1 MIKLKMSKIFVLGM
15 ARSGY
20 EVSKYLS
27 KYDNE
32 IIVTDAKEQDEDKVK
47 ELERLGVKVVITDK
61 PEELLDNTYDVVIK
75 NPGIKYTNPLIV
87 KADNLNIPVI
97 NEVEAAS
104 YFFPEGLQVIG
115 VTGSNGK
122 TTTTN
127 LINEMLKKDGKKVIM
142 AGNMGIP
149 VCSVLNDLT
158 SDTILLLEISIQQLC
173 NMNHFKT
180 NVSIL
185 TNLTP
190 THIDFLDT
198 YENYMNTKKRIFNNH
213 TDKDIAILNLNN
225 EDEINL
231 TRDIKSH
238 KIYFSST
245 SNTDICITDDYITYF
260 GEKIIKLED
269 IKLQGTHNYENI
281 CCAIGAVK
289 HYGVKNAAIIKVLED
304 FGGVEHRLEYVRTLN
319 NVMYYNDSKATNTVS
334 TTIALKAFNKPTI
347 LIMGGL
353 DRGHSF
359 EPLNDYMKNVKLVVC
374 YGQTKERIEKWAD
387 GLKIP
392 VKVFD
397 NLHDAT
403 IAAAKKA
410 TAGDVVL
417 LSPACA
423 SWDQY
428 KCFEDRGTEYKK
440 IVNGL

>member
-87 KADNLNIPVI
+87 KADTLNIPVI

-245 SNTDICITDDYITYF
+245 SNTDICVTDDYITYF

-289 HYGVKNAAIIKVLED
+289 HYGVKNATIIKVLED

-374 YGQTKERIEKWAD
+374 YGQTKERIEKWVE

>member
-87 KADNLNIPVI
+87 KADTLNIPVI

-374 YGQTKERIEKWAD
+374 YGQTKERIEKWAE
-387 GLKIP
+387 GLKIS

-403 IAAAKKA
+403 IAAARKA

>member
-27 KYDNE
+27 KYNNE
-32 IIVTDAKEQDEDKVK
+32 IIVTDAKEQDDDKVK

-87 KADNLNIPVI
+87 KADTLNIPVI

-245 SNTDICITDDYITYF
+245 YNTDICITDDYITYF

-281 CCAIGAVK
+281 CCAIGVVK

-374 YGQTKERIEKWAD
+374 YGQTKERIEKWAE

>member
-1 MIKLKMSKIFVLGM
+1 MIKLKMSKIFVLGI

-27 KYDNE
+27 KYNNE

-87 KADNLNIPVI
+87 KADTLNIPVI

-374 YGQTKERIEKWAD
+374 YGQTKERIEKWVE

-410 TAGDVVL
+410 AAGDVVL

>member
-1 MIKLKMSKIFVLGM
+1 MIKLKNSKIFVLGM

-87 KADNLNIPVI
+87 KADTLNIPVI

-374 YGQTKERIEKWAD
+374 YGQTKERIEKWAE
-387 GLKIP
+387 GLKIS

-403 IAAAKKA
+403 IAAARKA

>member
-27 KYDNE
+27 KYNNE
-32 IIVTDAKEQDEDKVK
+32 IIVTDAKEQDSDKVK
-47 ELERLGVKVVITDK
+47 ELESLGVKVVITDK
-61 PEELLDNTYDVVIK
+61 PEELLDSTYDVVIK

-87 KADNLNIPVI
+87 KADTLNIPVI

-198 YENYMNTKKRIFNNH
+198 YENYINTKKRIFNNH

-225 EDEINL
+225 EDEIKL
-231 TRDIKSH
+231 TKDIKSH
-238 KIYFSST
+238 KVYFSST
-245 SNTDICITDDYITYF
+245 KPTDICITDDYITYF

-374 YGQTKERIEKWAD
+374 YGATKLRIEKWAES
-387 GLKIP
+387 LNIL

-403 IAAAKKA
+403 IEAAKEA

>member
-87 KADNLNIPVI
+87 KADTLNIPVI

-374 YGQTKERIEKWAD
+374 YGQTKERIEKWAE
-387 GLKIP
+387 GLKIS

>member
-1 MIKLKMSKIFVLGM
+1 MIKLKNSKIFVLGM

-32 IIVTDAKEQDEDKVK
+32 IIVTDAKEQESSKVQ
-47 ELERLGVKVVITDK
+47 ELESLGIKVVITDK
-61 PEELLDNTYDVVIK
+61 PEELLNNTYNVVIK

-87 KADNLNIPVI
+87 KANSLSIPVI

-104 YFFPEGLQVIG
+104 YFFPENLQVIG

-127 LINEMLKKDGKKVIM
+127 LINEMLKATGKKVIM

-149 VCSVLNDLT
+149 VCSILNDLD

-180 NVSIL
+180 NVSVL

-198 YENYMNTKKRIFNNH
+198 YENYKNTKKRIFNNH

-225 EDEINL
+225 NDEIEL
-231 TRDIKSH
+231 TKDIKSH
-238 KIYFSST
+238 KIYFSS
-245 SNTDICITDDYITYF
+245 SCNTDICINDDYITYF

-269 IKLQGTHNYENI
+269 IKLQGMHNYENA

-289 HYGVKNAAIIKVLED
+289 HYNVDNAAIIKVLKE

-319 NVMYYNDSKATNTVS
+319 NVEYYNDSKATNTVS

-347 LIMGGL
+347 LITGGL

-374 YGQTKERIEKWAD
+374 YGQTKNRIEKWAD
-387 GLKIP
+387 SLNIA
-392 VKVFD
+392 VKVVD

-403 IAAAKKA
+403 MYANSKA
-410 TAGDVVL
+410 LSGDVIL

-428 KCFEDRGTEYKK
+428 KCFEDRGTEYKT

>member
-20 EVSKYLS
+20 EVSKSLS

-87 KADNLNIPVI
+87 KADTLNIPVI

-260 GEKIIKLED
+260 GEEIIKLED

-374 YGQTKERIEKWAD
+374 YGQTKERIEKWAE

-403 IAAAKKA
+403 IAAARKA

>member
-87 KADNLNIPVI
+87 KADTLNIPVI

-304 FGGVEHRLEYVRTLN
+304 FVGVEHRLEYVRTLN

-374 YGQTKERIEKWAD
+374 YGQTKERIEKWAE
-387 GLKIP
+387 GLKIS

>member
-1 MIKLKMSKIFVLGM
+1 MIKLKMSKIFVLGL

-32 IIVTDAKEQDEDKVK
+32 IIVTDAKEQESSKVQ
-47 ELERLGVKVVITDK
+47 ELESLGIKVVITDK
-61 PEELLDNTYDVVIK
+61 PEELLNNTYNVVIK

-87 KADNLNIPVI
+87 KANSLSIPVI

-104 YFFPEGLQVIG
+104 YFFPENLQVIG

-269 IKLQGTHNYENI
+269 IKLQGIHNYENI

-289 HYGVKNAAIIKVLED
+289 HYGVKNAAIIKVLKD

-374 YGQTKERIEKWAD
+374 YGQTKERIEKWAE

-410 TAGDVVL
+410 AAGDVVL

>member
-1 MIKLKMSKIFVLGM
+1 MIKLKNSKIFVLGM

-32 IIVTDAKEQDEDKVK
+32 IIVTDAKEQESSRVQK
-47 ELERLGVKVVITDK
+47 LESLGIKVVITDK
-61 PEELLDNTYDVVIK
+61 PEELLNNTYNVVIK

-87 KADNLNIPVI
+87 KANSLSIPVI

-104 YFFPEGLQVIG
+104 YFFPENLQVIG

-127 LINEMLKKDGKKVIM
+127 LINEMLKAAGKKVIM

-149 VCSVLNDLT
+149 VCSILNDLD

-180 NVSIL
+180 NVSVL

-198 YENYMNTKKRIFNNH
+198 YENYKNTKKRIFNNH

-225 EDEINL
+225 NDEIEL
-231 TRDIKSH
+231 TKDIKSH
-238 KIYFSST
+238 KVYFSS
-245 SNTDICITDDYITYF
+245 SCNTDICINDDYITYF

-269 IKLQGTHNYENI
+269 IKLQGMHNYENA

-289 HYGVKNAAIIKVLED
+289 HYNVDNAAIIKVLKE

-319 NVMYYNDSKATNTVS
+319 NVEYYNDSKATNTVS

-374 YGQTKERIEKWAD
+374 YGQTKNRIEKWAD
-387 GLKIP
+387 SLNIA
-392 VKVFD
+392 VKVVD

-403 IAAAKKA
+403 MYANSKA
-410 TAGDVVL
+410 LPGDVIL

-428 KCFEDRGTEYKK
+428 KCFEDRGTEYKT

>member
-87 KADNLNIPVI
+87 KADTLNIPVI

-245 SNTDICITDDYITYF
+245 SNTDICITDNYITYF

-347 LIMGGL
+347 LIMGVL

-374 YGQTKERIEKWAD
+374 YGQTKERIEKWAE
-387 GLKIP
+387 GLKIS

>member
-47 ELERLGVKVVITDK
+47 ELEMLGVKVVITDK

-87 KADNLNIPVI
+87 KADTLNIPVI

-260 GEKIIKLED
+260 GEEIIKLEA

-374 YGQTKERIEKWAD
+374 YGQTKERIEKWAE

-410 TAGDVVL
+410 TSGDVVL

>member
-1 MIKLKMSKIFVLGM
+1 MIKLKNSKIFVLGM

-47 ELERLGVKVVITDK
+47 ELESLGVKVVITDK
-61 PEELLDNTYDVVIK
+61 PEELLDNTYDVIIK

-87 KADNLNIPVI
+87 KADTLNIPVI

-231 TRDIKSH
+231 TKDIKSH
-238 KIYFSST
+238 KICFSST
-245 SNTDICITDDYITYF
+245 KPTDICITDDYITYF

-374 YGQTKERIEKWAD
+374 YGQTKERIEKWAE
-387 GLKIP
+387 GLKIS

-403 IAAAKKA
+403 IAAAKVA